1 MEMEVKITKSIFE
14 EGFDFLNDLLE
25 QDVIIVGAGPSG
37 LTCAYYI
44 ARSGYKVSVIER
56 NLYIGG
62 GIWGGG
68 NLFPFV
74 VVQEEVLDIFDEF
87 KVKYKKKNGVYVA
100 SSVEF
105 AVKLASKAID
115 AGVKIVPGL
124 YVEDVIVREKA
135 VRGVVVIWNAL
146 KLSKLHVDP
155 VSFWSKHV
163 VDATGHEALVVSI
176 FAKKNKINFEVRGE
190 GSMYAEKAEKIIL
203 ENSKE
208 IYPGLWVT
216 GMCANAVFGSYR
228 MGPIFGGMILSGKKV
243 AEEIIKKLKK

>member
-1 MEMEVKITKSIFE
+1 
-14 EGFDFLNDLLE
+14 
-25 QDVIIVGAGPSG
+25 
-37 LTCAYYI
+37 
-44 ARSGYKVSVIER
+44 
-56 NLYIGG
+56 
-62 GIWGGG
+62 
-68 NLFPFV
+68 
-74 VVQEEVLDIFDEF
+74 
-87 KVKYKKKNGVYVA
+87 A